1 MTEQQLL
8 DWIGWKPYGDSSDHY
23 NRIFA
28 LTCARW
34 KRYKA
39 GNLTQEEE
47 EDWDHDVKESE
58 ENHDY

>member
-8 DWIGWKPYGDSSDHY
+8 DWIGYKSPKCYDLD
-23 NRIFA
+23 NRAFA

-39 GNLTQEEE
+39 GNLTQEEQ
-47 EDWDHDVKESE
+47 EDWDHDVKMSE
-58 ENHDY
+58 EVHYD